1 MNRLVTLALL
11 QVMTV
16 PIAPW
21 RIQHS
26 LIVLALR
33 AALILAIIAL
43 GACAGLPTG
52 VVRPPSTAR
61 SDLSGT
67 HLAAVARAS
76 LASSAAEASGFRL
89 LPTGTEALTARLAL
103 AQRAQ
108 RTLDLQYYQL
118 AHDHSG
124 LHVLR
129 SLHAAAQRGVRVR
142 LLVDDL
148 YAGGQDGLLAGLA
161 AQPNIEV
168 RLFNPLPAR
177 NGMVAS
183 RVVRSLHEF
192 DRINRR
198 MHNKLFVADN
208 AWSISGGRNIA
219 DEYFDRAEPAHFID
233 LDILAA
239 GAVVSEQSAVFDRY
253 WNNAQAY
260 PVASL
265 LPQSASVAAL
275 RQDFE
280 RAITKVGARTNAPV
294 PTLDGPAGA
303 PNCALPCELDSGALT
318 LHLAAAQVLADA
330 PDKNSI
336 DDDHASPTVAA
347 RYQALLDSAH
357 NEVLLTT
364 PYFVPGSGGLAAL
377 RAAAQRRVALSV
389 VTNSLATTDEPLVHA
404 GYARYRQAL
413 LAAGV
418 RLFELMPSLTRTAE
432 RTPVRST
439 GYGSMGSMG
448 RLHAKLAVVDRRWL
462 FIGSMN
468 LDRRSALIN
477 TEAALLI
484 DSPALAAEAA
494 QLLHAERT
502 LASYRLQLSSDDH
515 RIEWVAGNGPA
526 AQVHATEPDASA
538 GQRLR
543 LWLASQFVAEDLL

>member
-1 MNRLVTLALL
+1 MNRLISLALL
-11 QVMTV
+11 KAMTA
-16 PIAPW
+16 PITPW
-21 RIQHS
+21 RTQHF
-26 LIVLALR
+26 LVVLALR
-33 AALILAIIAL
+33 AALILALIAL

-52 VVRPPSTAR
+52 VLRPASAAPSN
-61 SDLSGT
+61 LSGT
-67 HLAAVARAS
+67 YLAVVARAS
-76 LASSAAEASGFRL
+76 LPSSVPAACGFRL
-89 LPTGTEALTARLAL
+89 LPTGAEALAARLAL

-124 LHVLR
+124 LQVLR

-148 YAGGQDGLLAGLA
+148 YAGGQDALLAGLA

-177 NGMVAS
+177 EGTVAG
-183 RVVRSLHEF
+183 RIVRSLHEF
-192 DRINRR
+192 GRINRR

-239 GAVVSEQSAVFDRY
+239 GAVVPEQSAVFDRY
-253 WNNAQAY
+253 WNDAQAY

-265 LPQSASVAAL
+265 LPHSADVAVL
-275 RQDFE
+275 RQGFE
-280 RAITKVGARTNAPV
+280 RAIAQVDAQAEAPV
-294 PTLDGPAGA
+294 PTLDGPGGA
-303 PNCALPCELDSGALT
+303 PRCALPCELDSGALT
-318 LHLAAAQVLADA
+318 LHPAAAQVLADA
-330 PDKNSI
+330 PDKSAI
-336 DDDHASPTVAA
+336 GDDRASPTVAA
-347 RYQALLDSAH
+347 RYRALLDGAH
-357 NEVLLTT
+357 DEVLLTT
-364 PYFVPGSGGLAAL
+364 PYFVPGSDGLAVL

-418 RLFELMPSLTRTAE
+418 RLFELMPALTGAAE
-432 RTPVRST
+432 RIP
-439 GYGSMGSMG
+439 GSSAAQGSMG

-468 LDRRSALIN
+468 LDRRSALTN

-494 QLLHAERT
+494 QLLHSNRT
-502 LASYRLQLSSDDH
+502 RASYRLQLSSDDQ
-515 RIEWVAGNGPA
+515 RIEWVAGYGPT
-526 AQVHATEPDASA
+526 AQVHAAEPDAST

>member
-16 PIAPW
+16 PIAPC

-33 AALILAIIAL
+33 AALILATIAL

-67 HLAAVARAS
+67 HLAAISRAS
-76 LASSAAEASGFRL
+76 LASSAAPASGFRL
-89 LPTGTEALTARLAL
+89 LPTGSEALTARLAL

-124 LHVLR
+124 LQVLR

-148 YAGGQDGLLAGLA
+148 YAGGQDALLAGLA
-161 AQPNIEV
+161 ALPNIEV

-177 NGMVAS
+177 DGMVAS
-183 RVVRSLHEF
+183 RIVRSLHEF

-219 DEYFDRAEPAHFID
+219 DEYFGRAEPAHFID

-239 GAVVSEQSAVFDRY
+239 GAVVPEQSAVFDRY

-265 LPQSASVAAL
+265 LPQSASMAAL

-280 RAITKVGARTNAPV
+280 RAIAKAGAQTETSM
-294 PTLDGPAGA
+294 PTPGGPAGA
-303 PNCALPCELDSGALT
+303 QRCALPCELDSGALS

-330 PDKNSI
+330 PDKNAF
-336 DDDHASPTVAA
+336 DDDGASPTVAA

-357 NEVLLTT
+357 DEVLLTR
-364 PYFVPGSGGLAAL
+364 VVAPGAVADL
-377 RAAAQRRVALSV
+377 RLQRAHELH
-389 VTNSLATTDEPLVHA
+389 PL
-404 GYARYRQAL
+404 RRQRGDDL
-413 LAAGV
+413 LGV
-418 RLFELMPSLTRTAE
+418 
-432 RTPVRST
+432 
-439 GYGSMGSMG
+439 
-448 RLHAKLAVVDRRWL
+448 
-462 FIGSMN
+462 
-468 LDRRSALIN
+468 LDRRHRVGS
-477 TEAALLI
+477 
-484 DSPALAAEAA
+484 SPAITSTGHCTAARPGSRSMVCCSPAA
-494 QLLHAERT
+494 KWNRISSTAKTCAPASGRPPARVVVRPAQALVVGPGGGVGRGQKALGAARAASARPAARTSPACAPARSGGEVLDSTT
-502 LASYRLQLSSDDH
+502 LAGC
-515 RIEWVAGNGPA
+515 AGWRA
-526 AQVHATEPDASA
+526 
-538 GQRLR
+538 R
-543 LWLASQFVAEDLL
+543 